1 MSKRLDA
8 LKVLQALDR
17 QILALE
23 TDRARRPVRIADR
36 EADLEQFRKSLSQQD
51 EELKARKAALHTRE
65 QDLKAREE
73 KTAHLNSQLNS
84 CKTNKEY
91 NAFQSEINAQRA
103 DCSLLEDEILAAFDQ
118 VETGERAVKHLRA
131 DVAGREKELDSL
143 RKTIEG
149 EVAEIDGRLSALR
162 AKRAEAAE
170 AVPGEVLK
178 TYARILAAKK
188 DGVALALVVDGN
200 CTACY
205 ISLTSQEVNRL
216 MAEKDILCC
225 RSCSRILCL

>member
-1 MSKRLDA
+1 MGKRLDT
-8 LKVLQALDR
+8 LKTLQNLDR
-17 QILALE
+17 EIRALE
-23 TDRARRPVRIADR
+23 IERARRPARIADR
-36 EADLEQFRKSLSQQD
+36 EADLEQFRKSLGQQD
-51 EELKARKAALHTRE
+51 EELKARKAALHARE
-65 QDLKAREE
+65 QDLKSRED
-73 KTAHLNSQLNS
+73 KIAHLNGQLNS

-118 VETGERAVKHLRA
+118 VETGERAAKHLRA
-131 DVAGREKELDSL
+131 DVAGREKELESL
-143 RKTIEG
+143 RKTIEA

-162 AKRAEAAE
+162 AKRSEAAS
-170 AVPGEVLK
+170 AVEGEVLK
-178 TYARILAAKK
+178 TYERILAAKK

-216 MAEKDILCC
+216 MAERDVLCC

>member
-1 MSKRLDA
+1 MGKRLEA
-8 LKVLQALDR
+8 LKVLQTLDR
-17 QILALE
+17 EIRILE
-23 TDRARRPVRIADR
+23 TDRARRPARIADR
-36 EADLEQFRKSLSQQD
+36 EADLDQFRKNLLTQ
-51 EELKARKAALHTRE
+51 EEEQKGRKAALHSRE
-65 QDLKAREE
+65 QDLKSRED
-73 KTAHLNSQLNS
+73 KIAHLNGQLNS

-91 NAFQSEINAQRA
+91 TAFQSEINAQRA

-118 VETGERAVKHLRA
+118 VEAGERAAKHLRA
-131 DVAGREKELDSL
+131 DVAAREKELDAL

-149 EVAEIDGRLSALR
+149 EVAEIDGRLSAAR
-162 AKRAEAAE
+162 AKRAAAAS
-170 AVPGEVLK
+170 AVEPEVLK
-178 TYARILAAKK
+178 TYERVHAAKQ

-200 CTACY
+200 CTACF